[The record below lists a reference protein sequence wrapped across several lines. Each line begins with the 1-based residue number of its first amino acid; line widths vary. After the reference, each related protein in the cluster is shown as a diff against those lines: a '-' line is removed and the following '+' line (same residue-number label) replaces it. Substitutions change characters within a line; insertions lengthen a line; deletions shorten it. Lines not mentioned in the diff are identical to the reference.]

1 MRLEKVDSFLKT
13 KDCPPSEDLLS
24 LTLAAC
30 LIEST
35 SEIIS
40 HLDVCDFCAAEAH
53 FLSKFQATEL
63 SCSINDIPP
72 DLRLLAESLLQKR
85 SPDSELSC

>member
-1 MRLEKVDSFLKT
+1 MRSEKVDRFLKT

-24 LTLAAC
+24 LTLAAFP
-30 LIEST
+30 IKST

-40 HLDVCDFCAAEAH
+40 HLDVCDFCAAETH

-63 SCSINDIPP
+63 SCSITDIPP
-72 DLRLLAESLLQKR
+72 DLRLLAESLLPKR
-85 SPDSELSC
+85 SPEIEL

>member
-1 MRLEKVDSFLKT
+1 MRSEKVDRFLKT

-24 LTLAAC
+24 FLATFPF
-30 LIEST
+30 EST

-53 FLSKFQATEL
+53 FLSRFQATEPL
-63 SCSINDIPP
+63 WSITATPP
-72 DLRLLAESLLQKR
+72 DIRLLAESLLRKR
-85 SPDSELSC
+85 SPEIEL